1 MHQLAKLG
9 LIASALLTGVAVL
22 SANAQPPAVFDAVI
36 SGQRITIGFDELL
49 ERAPLVADQAFRVAE
64 IGRDEHTSH
73 HVVSIRHRE
82 VPHRHDHHDL
92 MVVLLRG
99 SGTMLQGDHERPVGV
114 GSILYI
120 PRGTRHAFR
129 NASDEP
135 AIAYAVY
142 SPAFDAEDRI
152 VSEPEP

>member
-1 MHQLAKLG
+1 MHRLAKLG
-9 LIASALLTGVAVL
+9 PIVSVLLPLVATL
-22 SANAQPPAVFDAVI
+22 SAHAQPPAVFDAVI
-36 SGQRITIGFDELL
+36 SGQRITIPLDELL
-49 ERAPLVADQAFRVAE
+49 ERAPLASDQAFRVAE

-82 VPHRHDHHDL
+82 VPHRHDRHDL
-92 MVVLLRG
+92 MVVMLRG
-99 SGTMLQGDHERPVGV
+99 SGAMLQGDHERPIGV

-129 NASDEP
+129 NAGDEP

-142 SPAFDAEDRI
+142 SPAFDPEDRI